1 MKFDILTLFPEM
13 FPGVI
18 DTSILGR
25 ARKAGLLDV
34 RVHNLRDW
42 ATDKHHT
49 VDDKPYSGGP
59 GMVLKVDV
67 IDRALHDLKKV
78 NRKQKTE
85 NRKTASTVH
94 RSLFTVHPHVVLL
107 TPQGRPFKQAV
118 AHELSQKDHIVLIA
132 GHYEGYDERVR
143 ALVDDEISL
152 GDFVMTGGEIA
163 AMAIVDATARLLPGV
178 LGKDESSREE
188 SFAVSEVSP
197 NKLSSQEA
205 KQLLEYP
212 HYTRPES
219 YTPLSKPELGAL
231 VVPEILKSGHHAEII
246 KWRALQAL
254 EKTKKQRPDLLEL
267 PSLTS
272 EDK

>member
-94 RSLFTVHPHVVLL
+94 RSLFTVH
-107 TPQGRPFKQAV
+107 